1 MSMPYFRYLLTFCCF
16 ALLTS
21 YLQAQKLAY
30 SEPDRNEARQVNF
43 EIIGQ
48 YGSQYLVYKNFRNT
62 NYISVY
68 DEQMKLIKNTEM
80 PYMPE
85 KTIEATFVAYP
96 THTYLFYQFQKKGV
110 VSVMAVKLDAEGKNL
125 TEPITL
131 DTTITGNNSDDKIY
145 SVVPSEDKNNIIVFR
160 INTKNERRFQFKT
173 LLYDKNLTLVHSTQ
187 QLGLDMSDRN
197 DFLTDFNL
205 DNQGNLVFGR
215 GVRVGSNDNITKF
228 YLVIK
233 PYNKDAFEIKELKL
247 DNYSLDEVKLKIDNY
262 NNRYLFTGFYYPG
275 RKTSI
280 EGVANAI
287 FDKAADDWV
296 VQNTVPF
303 DDQLREDNRGSNS
316 AKNAFNDFYIHDIT
330 IRSDGAFLMNAESNY
345 TSSRGNFNPYNR
357 WNMMNPWMSPMDYY
371 RWGGYGWGTPW
382 GWGSPWGFGNN
393 DITRYHADNIIILV
407 FDKNGKLLL
416 TNQVVKSQFDDGN
429 SAMISYQ
436 AINTGAGL
444 HYLYND
450 QEARNT
456 VLAYQTLT
464 PEGRVIR
471 NPTIKSQARDYKFM
485 PRYAKQVDRKVV
497 IIPTMYRNSLCF
509 TRLEFAQ

>member
-1 MSMPYFRYLLTFCCF
+1 MQYFRNILTLCCLAF
-16 ALLTS
+16 LSTTVL
-21 YLQAQKLAY
+21 AQKLVY
-30 SEPDRNEARQVNF
+30 SEPDRNEARQTNF

-48 YGSQYLVYKNFRNT
+48 YGTQYLVFKNFRNS

-68 DEQMKLIKNTEM
+68 DQQMKLVKNTEM
-80 PYMPE
+80 PYMPD

-96 THTYLFYQFQKKGV
+96 NHSYLFYQFQKKGV

-145 SVVPSEDKNNIIVFR
+145 SVVPSEDKSRIMVFR
-160 INTKNERRFQFKT
+160 INTRNERRYQFKT
-173 LLYDKNLTLVHSTQ
+173 LVYDNELSLLHSTQ
-187 QLGLDMSDRN
+187 HVGLDMSDRN
-197 DFLTDFNL
+197 DFLTDFNI

-228 YLVIK
+228 FLIIK
-233 PYNKDAFEIKELKL
+233 PFNKDAFETRELKL
-247 DNYSLDEVKLKIDNY
+247 ENYSLDEVKLKIDNF

-275 RKTSI
+275 RKTTI

-287 FDKAADDWV
+287 YDKAADNWV

-303 DDQLREDNRGSNS
+303 DDQLREDNRGQNS
-316 AKNAFNDFYIHDIT
+316 LKNAFNDFYIHDIT

-345 TSSRGNFNPYNR
+345 TTSRGNFNPYNR
-357 WNMMNPWMSPMDYY
+357 WNMFNPWTSPMGYY
-371 RWGGYGWGTPW
+371 PW
-382 GWGSPWGFGNN
+382 TSMGWGSPWGFRSPWGYGGN
-393 DITRYHADNIIILV
+393 DITRYHAENIIILA
-407 FDKNGKLLL
+407 FDKNGKMLL
-416 TNQVVKSQFDDGN
+416 TNQVIKSQFDDNN
-429 SAMISYQ
+429 SGMISYQ
-436 AINTGAGL
+436 AVNTGAGL

-471 NPTIKSQARDYKFM
+471 NPTIKSQEREYKFM
-485 PRYAKQVDRKVV
+485 PKYAKQVDRKVV
-497 IIPTMYRNSLCF
+497 IIPTLYRNSLCF
-509 TRLEFAQ
+509 ARLEFPQ